1 MPLQPSPLLRG
12 FEQGAD
18 GEDVWNRMMPG
29 EERGPLALDPQ
40 AVALGQQFQTIK
52 AGIEAQQAQQAQPIW
67 NPNNPVGTET
77 VQSMG
82 MPRPTI
88 YAGRVGEFIDPATGQ
103 LTDKGKASL
112 DNPMLGFDTG
122 GLSGGG
128 LLGSLKAYHGSPHA
142 FDAFS
147 DHAIGTGEGAQAY
160 GYGHYLAENEGVAR
174 GYRDALT
181 NKHQPPDLVATQ
193 DALLQEIGAS
203 NDKAAALTA
212 KGFDY
217 DSPEVRAAIDPHEQN
232 IKALQD
238 KLSAMPKP
246 TGHMYEVNV
255 AADPEKFLHWDKPL
269 SEQHPDV
276 QDALR
281 KLGFD
286 PSEAGATG
294 QHVVKTLENEARYDH
309 PAYQPGGGNLPPAD
323 WRPDPGAASQ
333 RMAEAGIPG
342 IRYLDQGSRH
352 LPDPTITPLGS
363 NAGGRSYWQV
373 GSGPS
378 KRLFRSEAAANDY
391 VANAP
396 APTHNVVVFDP
407 KNLEV
412 IRRYGLAGL
421 MGGGAAALAGGGNQ
435 EQ

>member
-1 MPLQPSPLLRG
+1 MVAVSSPLLRG

-18 GEDVWNRMMPG
+18 GTDQWNRMMPG
-29 EERGPLALDPQ
+29 EERGPLTLDPQ
-40 AVALGQQFQTIK
+40 GVALGQQFQAIK
-52 AGIEAQQAQQAQPIW
+52 AGIEAQQARPIW
-67 NPNNPVGTET
+67 NPNNRVGEESL
-77 VQSMG
+77 QSMG
-82 MPRPTI
+82 MPGPTT
-88 YAGRVGEFIDPATGQ
+88 YAGPVGQFIDPATGRMTEQ
-103 LTDKGKASL
+103 GAARMQ
-112 DNPMLGFDTG
+112 NPALGLDTG
-122 GLSGGG
+122 GVGMI
-128 LLGSLKAYHGSPHA
+128 KAFHGSPHK

-160 GYGHYLAENEGVAR
+160 GYGHYVAENEGVAR

-276 QDALR
+276 RDAAHAALMKSGIDR
-281 KLGFD
+281 TTANYIVNNKTGRDLHSTLARGEYRPD
-286 PSEAGATG
+286 LMAPEAGA
-294 QHVVKTLENEARYDH
+294 
-309 PAYQPGGGNLPPAD
+309 
-323 WRPDPGAASQ
+323 PGAAL
-333 RMAEAGIPG
+333 ALKEAGIPG
-342 IRYLDQGSRH
+342 IKYLDQGSRSAGE
-352 LPDPTITPLGS
+352 GS
-363 NAGGRSYWQV
+363 
-373 GSGPS
+373 
-378 KRLFRSEAAANDY
+378 
-391 VANAP
+391 
-396 APTHNVVVFDP
+396 HNIVVFDP

-421 MGGGAAALAGGGNQ
+421 MTGAAGYGNALSGGSSNDGP
-435 EQ
+435 